1 MPITKS
7 QVVYAVP
14 SRYPITVA
22 FFGALFIAAKMR
34 VLDVS
39 EPTALVGLKLIPLGV
54 VFILADKLATQAAE
68 SSRFSTGILA
78 GIGLSSLGDLLL
90 ELEGHVSA
98 SSAITPEVC
107 FLGGLG
113 SFLLAHVAYVWAF
126 GGQAA
131 TQGGISGLAA
141 AVVCYGYA
149 LAFVAFLWKH
159 IDDAF
164 LRVAVIAYAM
174 AIASM
179 LYAALYWRGT
189 PKATAGS
196 VSMAIGG
203 ALMFVVSDSVLGY
216 DRFVAAGPRTKQTE
230 LAVMATY
237 YAAQYLI
244 ALSLNGIK
252 TDGALPKGKKS
263 K

>member
-1 MPITKS
+1 M
-7 QVVYAVP
+7 
-14 SRYPITVA
+14 
-22 FFGALFIAAKMR
+22 
-34 VLDVS
+34 
-39 EPTALVGLKLIPLGV
+39 
-54 VFILADKLATQAAE
+54 
-68 SSRFSTGILA
+68 
-78 GIGLSSLGDLLL
+78 SL
-90 ELEGHVSA
+90 
-98 SSAITPEVC
+98 
-107 FLGGLG
+107 
-113 SFLLAHVAYVWAF
+113 
-126 GGQAA
+126 
-131 TQGGISGLAA
+131 
-141 AVVCYGYA
+141 
-149 LAFVAFLWKH
+149 
-159 IDDAF
+159 
-164 LRVAVIAYAM
+164 

-179 LYAALYWRGT
+179 LYAALYRRGT